1 MIKKKTL
8 LTSITVSIGI
18 SILLSASVDAASQT
32 NRLWGKD
39 RYETCSAIVQTGWTG
54 TSDYA
59 VIVNGENFPDALSA
73 TSLAKKYKA
82 PILLTQSSTLD
93 SNTSNQL
100 KRLNVKN
107 VIIVGGTSVVTAS
120 VEDAIRNLGI
130 EITRYEGQNRNE
142 TSVKVAEQIGTEN
155 GIILTTE
162 SDYTDAL
169 SAAPIA
175 AKLQM
180 PIILMPKDTVPDS
193 VKSFLTGRSIP
204 KTYILGGTDLIS
216 DAVASEFSNV
226 IRIDGKDKYER
237 NINIIKTF
245 SDSLDFKNICVAY
258 SEKFADALSGS
269 AFAAIDGN
277 PILLLG
283 STPSEVTKNFLSSKT
298 NLVNNL
304 YVFGGTAGVTDD
316 EVNQLLGSSSNN
328 TGTSSD
334 NNSIATDSNEG
345 NTTGNLLNGG
355 FIVQKD
361 NWLYYTKNGT
371 NIYKSRIDGTEET
384 KLADAK
390 DCRSI
395 NVIGDYIFYVSQN
408 TSENSSEN
416 DSKTASIF
424 RINTSGNNKTVFN
437 TTLEDTDKAAY
448 PYVKVVGKSLYY
460 SPEKKFLSK
469 GNAYFYNE
477 LYKLDIDKGTSDKVS
492 GYYFDTIDIENDY
505 IYFTRLGDKK
515 ICKMNSDGENEEYI
529 SGCEGEILYVS
540 SGWIYYKGVDGNTY
554 RVKTDGTSKTKI
566 IDLSSTSIPN
576 GENIY
581 YVSPGQNNLYQLHKT
596 NINGAEDTSF
606 NAYKVDSFSIA
617 GDWLYYISNKN
628 LLRIKLDGS
637 SRSTFPVSLNINKID
652 DLHVK
657 VKQGQTYSL
666 PQVVWA
672 QMSDESADLFNITWN
687 TLVVDT
693 SKTGT
698 YEFYGTVDGYSS
710 KVKITLEVY

>member
-8 LTSITVSIGI
+8 LTSITASIGI
-18 SILLSASVDAASQT
+18 SVLLSSSVGAASQT

-59 VIVNGENFPDALSA
+59 IIVNGENFPDALSA

-193 VKSFLTGRSIP
+193 VKSFLAGRSIP

-245 SDSLDFKNICVAY
+245 SDSLYFKNICVAY

-277 PILLLG
+277 PILLVG

-298 NLVNNL
+298 SLVNNL

-316 EVNQLLGSSSNN
+316 EVNQLLGSNSNN

-334 NNSIATDSNEG
+334 NSSIATDSNEG
-345 NTTGNLLNGG
+345 NTTGNLRNGG

-361 NWLYYTKNGT
+361 DWLYYTKNGT
-371 NIYKSRIDGTEET
+371 NIYKSKIDGTEET

-390 DCRSI
+390 NCRSL
-395 NVIGDYIFYVSQN
+395 NVIDDYLFYV
-408 TSENSSEN
+408 TEN

-424 RINTSGNNKTVFN
+424 RIDISERTRTVFN
-437 TTLEDTDKAAY
+437 TTLEDEDKTAY
-448 PYVKVVGKSLYY
+448 PYVKIIGKHLYY
-460 SPEKKFLSK
+460 SPNKKFLSK
-469 GNAYFYNE
+469 ENSYFYNE
-477 LYKLDIDKGTSDKVS
+477 LYKIDVDRDTSEKVS
-492 GYYFDTIDIENDY
+492 GYYFSTLDIEDNY
-505 IYFTRLGDKK
+505 VYFTKSGDKK
-515 ICKMNSDGENEEYI
+515 IRKMNTDGESEECI
-529 SGCEGEILYVS
+529 SGCEGDILYVLN
-540 SGWIYYKGVDGNTY
+540 GWIYYKDVDGNTY
-554 RVKTDGTSKTKI
+554 KVKTDGTTKTKI
-566 IDLSSTSIPN
+566 ADLSYSSIIN
-576 GENIY
+576 GENVY
-581 YVSPGQNNLYQLHKT
+581 YISPGQSNLYQLHKT
-596 NINGAEDTSF
+596 NINGTGDTSL
-606 NAYKVDSFSIA
+606 NAYKIDSFSIV
-617 GDWLYYISNKN
+617 GDWIYYISNTN
-628 LLRIKLDGS
+628 LHRIRLDGT
-637 SRSTFPVSLNINKID
+637 SRSLFPMSLNINKIND
-652 DLHVK
+652 VHVR
-657 VKQGQTYSL
+657 VKQDAAYSL

-672 QMSDESADLFNITWN
+672 QMSDESADIFQVTWN
-687 TLVVDT
+687 TLLVDT

-698 YEFYGTVDGYSS
+698 YEFYGTVDGFSG
-710 KVKITLEVY
+710 KVKLILEVY